1 MIYTLT
7 LNPAIDYYIDMGE
20 FELGKL
26 NKINNAYTLP
36 GGKGIN
42 VSKVLKNFE
51 VENVAL
57 GFYGGFT
64 GNYIKTHLKDYGIK
78 DNFICLEEDTRINI
92 KLKTSNSE
100 SEISGKSPNISDKN
114 IEKLFKLIE
123 NIKEK
128 DILILSGSVPN
139 SINNSIY
146 KDIIDLLKN
155 KNNIKI
161 ILDSRDEAF
170 KKAIKS
176 GVFLSKP
183 NKNELKEYFNKE
195 IKDFDDIVF
204 YSKKLLEE
212 GAQNLIVSMGK
223 EGSILITKDSIY
235 RGNAPDG
242 KLISSVG
249 AGDSMVAGI
258 VYGINKGLSIEES
271 YKYAIASGSATAC
284 SEGLTSFETMN
295 KFLNKVKINKIME
308 E

>member
-7 LNPAIDYYIDMGE
+7 LNPAIDYYIDMNKFEEGE
-20 FELGKL
+20 L
-26 NKINNAYTLP
+26 NKVNNACTLP

-51 VENVAL
+51 VESEAL

-78 DNFICLEEDTRINI
+78 NGFIELEEDTRINI
-92 KLKTSNSE
+92 KLKTNRSE

-114 IEKLFKLIE
+114 IEELFKLIG
-123 NIKEK
+123 NIKEN
-128 DILILSGSVPN
+128 DILVLSGSIPN
-139 SINNSIY
+139 SVRNSIY
-146 KDIIDLLKN
+146 REIIDLLKN
-155 KNNIKI
+155 KNIKI

-170 KKAIKS
+170 KEAIKS

-195 IKDFDDIVF
+195 INDFKDIVF
-204 YSKKLLEE
+204 YSRKLIEE
-212 GAQNLIVSMGK
+212 GSQNLIVSMGK
-223 EGSILITKDSIY
+223 EGSALITKDAVY
-235 RGNAPDG
+235 KGNAPEG

-258 VYGINKGLSIEES
+258 VYGISKGLNIEES

-295 KFLNKVKINKIME
+295 KFLEKVKIEKI
-308 E
+308 

>member
-7 LNPAIDYYIDMGE
+7 LNPAIDYYIDINK
-20 FELGKL
+20 FEDGKL
-26 NKINNAYTLP
+26 NKVNNAYTLP

-51 VENVAL
+51 VESEAL

-64 GNYIKTHLKDYGIK
+64 GNYIKTHLKNYGIK
-78 DNFICLEEDTRINI
+78 DNFIELEGDTRINI
-92 KLKTSNSE
+92 KLKTDNSE

-123 NIKEK
+123 NIKEN
-128 DILILSGSVPN
+128 DILILSGSIPDSV
-139 SINNSIY
+139 SDSIY
-146 KDIIDLLKN
+146 KDIIDSLKN

-161 ILDSRDEAF
+161 ILDSRDKPFKEAL
-170 KKAIKS
+170 KS

-183 NKNELKEYFNKE
+183 NKNELEEYFNKE
-195 IKDFDDIVF
+195 IKGIEDIVF
-204 YSKKLLEE
+204 YSKKLIEE
-212 GAQNLIVSMGK
+212 GSQNLIVSMGK
-223 EGSILITKDSIY
+223 EGSALITKDAVY
-235 RGNAPDG
+235 KGNAPEG

-258 VYGINKGLSIEES
+258 VYGISKGLNIEDS

-295 KFLNKVKINKIME
+295 KFLEKVKIEKI
-308 E
+308 

>member
-7 LNPAIDYYIDMGE
+7 LNPAIDYYIDMNKFAEGE
-20 FELGKL
+20 L
-26 NKINNAYTLP
+26 NKVNNAYTLP

-42 VSKVLKNFE
+42 VSKVLKNFG
-51 VENVAL
+51 VESGAL

-64 GNYIKTHLKDYGIK
+64 GNYIKNHLKDYGIK
-78 DNFICLEEDTRINI
+78 YGFIELEEDTRINI
-92 KLKTSNSE
+92 KLKTDSSE

-114 IEKLFKLIE
+114 IEELFKSIE
-123 NIKEK
+123 RIKEN
-128 DILILSGSVPN
+128 DILVLSGSIPN
-139 SINNSIY
+139 SVRNSIY
-146 KDIIDLLKN
+146 KEIIDLVKN
-155 KNNIKI
+155 KKDIKV

-170 KKAIKS
+170 KEAIKS

-195 IKDFDDIVF
+195 INNFEDIIF
-204 YSKKLLEE
+204 YSKKLIEE
-212 GAQNLIVSMGK
+212 GSQNLIVSMGK
-223 EGSILITKDSIY
+223 EGSALITKDSVY
-235 RGNAPDG
+235 KGNAPDG

-258 VYGINKGLSIEES
+258 VYGISKGLNIEDS

-295 KFLNKVKINKIME
+295 KFLEKVKIEKI
-308 E
+308 

>member
-100 SEISGKSPNISDKN
+100 SEISGKSPNISDKD
-114 IEKLFKLIE
+114 IEELFKLIE

-139 SINNSIY
+139 SISNSIY

-155 KNNIKI
+155 KNDIKI

-195 IKDFDDIVF
+195 INDFDDIVF

-212 GAQNLIVSMGK
+212 GSQNLIVSMGK

-284 SEGLTSFETMN
+284 SEGLTSFDTMN

>member
-1 MIYTLT
+1 MHTLC
-7 LNPAIDYYIDMGE
+7 PAVRV
-20 FELGKL
+20 
-26 NKINNAYTLP
+26 
-36 GGKGIN
+36 IN

-51 VENVAL
+51 VESVAL

-78 DNFICLEEDTRINI
+78 NGFIELEEDTRINI
-92 KLKTSNSE
+92 KLKTNSSE

-114 IEKLFKLIE
+114 IEELFKLIG
-123 NIKEK
+123 NIKEN
-128 DILILSGSVPN
+128 DILVLSGSIPN
-139 SINNSIY
+139 SVRNSIY
-146 KDIIDLLKN
+146 KEIIDLLKN
-155 KNNIKI
+155 KNIKV

-170 KKAIKS
+170 KEAIKS

-195 IKDFDDIVF
+195 INSFEDIIF
-204 YSKKLLEE
+204 YSKKLIEE
-212 GAQNLIVSMGK
+212 GSQNLIVSMGK
-223 EGSILITKDSIY
+223 EGSALITKDAVY
-235 RGNAPDG
+235 KGNAPEG

-258 VYGINKGLSIEES
+258 VYGISKGLNIEDS

-295 KFLNKVKINKIME
+295 KFLEKVKIEKYK
-308 E
+308 

>member
-7 LNPAIDYYIDMGE
+7 LNPAIDYYIDMNKFEEGE
-20 FELGKL
+20 L
-26 NKINNAYTLP
+26 NKVNNAYTLP

-42 VSKVLKNFE
+42 VSKVLKNFG
-51 VENVAL
+51 VESEAL

-64 GNYIKTHLKDYGIK
+64 GNYIKNHLKDYGIK
-78 DNFICLEEDTRINI
+78 DGFIELEEDTRINV
-92 KLKTSNSE
+92 KLKTDTSE

-114 IEKLFKLIE
+114 IEELFKSIE
-123 NIKEK
+123 RIKEN
-128 DILILSGSVPN
+128 DILVLSGSIPN
-139 SINNSIY
+139 SVRNSIY
-146 KDIIDLLKN
+146 KEIIDLVKN
-155 KNNIKI
+155 KKNIKV

-170 KKAIKS
+170 KEAIKS

-195 IKDFDDIVF
+195 INNFEDIIF
-204 YSKKLLEE
+204 YSKKLIEE
-212 GAQNLIVSMGK
+212 GSQNLIVSMGK
-223 EGSILITKDSIY
+223 EGSALITKDSVY
-235 RGNAPDG
+235 KGNAPDG

-258 VYGINKGLSIEES
+258 VYGISKGLNIEDS

-295 KFLNKVKINKIME
+295 KFLEKVKIDKI
-308 E
+308 